1 MTRSAENYKVAACLG
16 LALCGVAFALAVGS
30 ETVSRSRAFAM
41 PASIDRLLLL
51 SVRLPRVLLAVV
63 IGAGLGVSGAALQAL
78 LRNALAEPYVLGVS
92 GGAALAATI
101 ALLFGAGGAAVAM
114 APVTTLAAFA
124 GGLFVTVTLLPLL
137 RRFEGKS
144 ANVLLVGIVVNACAS
159 AFITFLKTVVSAN
172 KAQELLFWLTGF
184 LDVPT
189 WPALFVTAASVTLG
203 ALVLVTDAR
212 ALETLGL
219 GEASAHALGV
229 SVRAV
234 SARTLVA
241 CSLITAAV
249 VAISGLIGFVGL
261 LVPHG
266 ARLLK
271 IRGTR
276 ATLVASAFLGMAVMA
291 VCDGAS
297 RLLFR
302 QVHTEIPVGALT
314 AMIGGPLFLVLLLRR
329 GPQA

>member
-1 MTRSAENYKVAACLG
+1 MGTPRERAKLWLC
-16 LALCGVAFALAVGS
+16 LALALGGIVFALCFGS
-30 ETVSRSRAFAM
+30 EPVSLARAFGDT
-41 PASIDRLLLL
+41 SSLDHRLLAT
-51 SVRLPRVLLAVV
+51 VRLPRVALALV
-63 IGAGLGVSGAALQAL
+63 IGAGLGASGAALQAL

-92 GGAALAATI
+92 GGAAFSATV
-101 ALLFGAGGAAVAM
+101 ALLFGAGGAAVSI
-114 APVTTLAAFA
+114 APVTTIAAFV
-124 GGLFVTVTLLPLL
+124 GGLLVTLALLPLL

-144 ANVLLVGIVVNACAS
+144 ESVLLVGIVVNASAS
-159 AFITFLKTVVSAN
+159 AFITFLKTVVAAN

-184 LDVPT
+184 LTVPT
-189 WPALFVTAASVTLG
+189 WPALGVTTAFVGVGVLTL
-203 ALVLVTDAR
+203 VIDAR
-212 ALETLGL
+212 ALDVLGL

-229 SVRAV
+229 SVRKLA
-234 SARTLVA
+234 ARTLVA
-241 CSLITAAV
+241 CSLVTAAI

-266 ARLLK
+266 ARLIG

-276 ATLVASAFLGMAVMA
+276 ATLIASSLLGAAVMT

-302 QVHTEIPVGALT
+302 MVHTEIPVGALT

-329 GPQA
+329 ER